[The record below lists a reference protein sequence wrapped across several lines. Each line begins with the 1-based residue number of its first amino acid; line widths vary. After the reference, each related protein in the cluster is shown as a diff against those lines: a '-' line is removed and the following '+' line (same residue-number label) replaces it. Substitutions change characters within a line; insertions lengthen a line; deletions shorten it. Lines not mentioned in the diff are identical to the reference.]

1 MGEPFK
7 FVQRGEFMFKFF
19 SRKKKQTKNDD
30 GINSLLL
37 DKLDRM
43 IELLEKQQQEP
54 NGKSIHIDKVQID
67 YLENIT
73 FQLDNIEI
81 DELSGKLLIG
91 TNITSSDDFAAS
103 IIQKIDKQELKQE
116 AMSGEEAAPSNEN
129 ITKTSKG
136 FRFRNG
142 G

>member
-1 MGEPFK
+1 
-7 FVQRGEFMFKFF
+7 MFKFF
-19 SRKKKQTKNDD
+19 SKKQKQKKNEDT
-30 GINSLLL
+30 INSLLL

-54 NGKSIHIDKVQID
+54 NGKSIHIDKVHID

-73 FQLDNIEI
+73 FQLENIEI

-91 TNITSSDDFAAS
+91 TNISGSDDFAAS
-103 IIQKIDKQELKQE
+103 IIQKIDKQELKTE
-116 AMSGEEAAPSNEN
+116 AMSEDAEPSNEN

-136 FRFRNG
+136 FRFRSG

>member
-1 MGEPFK
+1 
-7 FVQRGEFMFKFF
+7 MFKFF
-19 SRKKKQTKNDD
+19 SKKKKQKKNEDP
-30 GINSLLL
+30 INSLLL

-54 NGKSIHIDKVQID
+54 TDKKSFHIDKVQID

-91 TNITSSDDFAAS
+91 TNISGSDDFAAS
-103 IIQKIDKQELKQE
+103 IIQKIDKQELKTE
-116 AMSGEEAAPSNEN
+116 AMSEDAEPSNEN

-136 FRFRNG
+136 FRFRSG